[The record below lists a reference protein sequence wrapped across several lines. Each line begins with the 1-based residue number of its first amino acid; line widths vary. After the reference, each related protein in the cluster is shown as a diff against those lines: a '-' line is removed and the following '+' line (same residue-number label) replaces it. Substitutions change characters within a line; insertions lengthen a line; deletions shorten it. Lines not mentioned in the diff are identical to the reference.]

1 MRLSALANGMNVQ
14 APSRALGA
22 QGMGAT
28 SFQARLSTGTAGPS
42 FAGETGFSGSD
53 IVQQAA
59 QDMRAMLRLQVQMS
73 KGETS
78 LISNILK
85 TRHDTAKNSIQNIR

>member
-1 MRLSALANGMNVQ
+1 MRLSALANGMNVH
-14 APSRALGA
+14 APSRPLGA
-22 QGMGAT
+22 QGVGAT
-28 SFQARLSTGTAGPS
+28 SFQARLSPGTGGPS
-42 FAGETGFSGSD
+42 FAGEAGPLGSD

-59 QDMRAMLRLQVQMS
+59 QDMRAMLRLQVELT

>member
-1 MRLSALANGMNVQ
+1 MRLSALAHGMNVQ
-14 APSRALGA
+14 APSRAPGA
-22 QGMGAT
+22 QGVGAT
-28 SFQARLSTGTAGPS
+28 SFQARLSTGTGGPS
-42 FAGETGFSGSD
+42 FAGEAGFSGSD

-59 QDMRAMLRLQVQMS
+59 QDMRAMLRLQVEMS